1 MPPWLQ
7 SHPQW
12 SALYVPEP
20 QMHPGFQNKLG
31 NLSMECKLHLFRLTN
46 IHPKDSN
53 CCWCLVVYQC
63 FTHGFYAH
71 IMSSALSWMA
81 PLKRSASNSNLGTH
95 RNNTRSWMEN
105 DDPSVGLEA
114 QKFHWK
120 KSDSENLHLVQ
131 MNQILHI
138 VTHLRN
144 LGSCYRGNVI
154 GLGLHDASTCSNLG
168 FKDSLRRKKNN
179 PKWRCIFVVMPS
191 LYRSKMESM
200 YLHQLLSK
208 TNHRVS
214 LGFPSCCGIFC
225 NSNSR
230 SCSTWKSCNL
240 HAHYI
245 YRVNSIICHEVGSLA
260 KRWGRVISRWN
271 STSSMEHSN
280 RGSCEHH
287 LEAPSRHTFQAKK
300 LW

>member
-1 MPPWLQ
+1 M
-7 SHPQW
+7 S
-12 SALYVPEP
+12 
-20 QMHPGFQNKLG
+20 
-31 NLSMECKLHLFRLTN
+31 
-46 IHPKDSN
+46 
-53 CCWCLVVYQC
+53 LVSGYMMLPRV
-63 FTHGFYAH
+63 
-71 IMSSALSWMA
+71 
-81 PLKRSASNSNLGTH
+81 
-95 RNNTRSWMEN
+95 
-105 DDPSVGLEA
+105 
-114 QKFHWK
+114 
-120 KSDSENLHLVQ
+120 
-131 MNQILHI
+131 QIL
-138 VTHLRN
+138 
-144 LGSCYRGNVI
+144 
-154 GLGLHDASTCSNLG
+154 ASKIAWEG
-168 FKDSLRRKKNN
+168 RKTIQNGDV
-179 PKWRCIFVVMPS
+179 IFVVMPS

-230 SCSTWKSCNL
+230 SCSPWKSCNL